1 MEGKAARYVLGWCV
15 TVVTGVMLQ
24 VLWHRF
30 GGPILA
36 VLVPVNESPWEL
48 GKLCFWPYLPGAL
61 LLWRMGDAS
70 DSRGGHC
77 ALLLLMPL
85 MMVVL
90 CALLGVDSRQE
101 SVLIWLAVL
110 TVALVLYALVLRRCL
125 WGGELL
131 WYTLAILLGIAYL
144 LLTALP
150 PMGGIFT
157 DPADVSA
164 MLTIPV

>member
-24 VLWHRF
+24 VLWRSF
-30 GGPILA
+30 GGPILS
-36 VLVPVNESPWEL
+36 VLAPVNDSPWEL

-61 LLWRMGDAS
+61 LLWRLGDSS

-85 MMVVL
+85 AMVL
-90 CALLGVDSRQE
+90 CCALLGVDSRQE
-101 SVLIWLAVL
+101 SVLVWLAVL
-110 TVALVLYALVLRRCL
+110 TAGLVLYALVLRRWL

-150 PMGGIFT
+150 PTGGIFT

>member
-1 MEGKAARYVLGWCV
+1 MAKNNPNVL
-15 TVVTGVMLQ
+15 
-24 VLWHRF
+24 HD
-30 GGPILA
+30 A
-36 VLVPVNESPWEL
+36 VENYYHYNP
-48 GKLCFWPYLPGAL
+48 
-61 LLWRMGDAS
+61 DT
-70 DSRGGHC
+70 
-77 ALLLLMPL
+77 LMPL

-110 TVALVLYALVLRRCL
+110 TAGLVLYALVLRRWL